1 VGQPWAPIDT
11 TQPIPPR
18 LKPGVSILERA
29 FGLAKTGRFNSVTEL
44 QKTLSAEG
52 YVSSSVIGPA
62 LRRQL
67 LTLIREANGGKPRPR
82 TSKGTHRRP

>member
-1 VGQPWAPIDT
+1 M
-11 TQPIPPR
+11 
-18 LKPGVSILERA
+18 KPGVSVLERA
-29 FGLAKTGRFNSVTEL
+29 FELAKTGRFNSVSEL
-44 QKTLSAEG
+44 QTALSAEG

-82 TSKGTHRRP
+82 KSKRTDRRP